1 MIFIDIRFSAARRT
15 KICCEFTH
23 ILHECLLQKVPKKH
37 DKHDFDPGRFQK
49 LTWMI
54 FSSTLRNGFVEE
66 WRLDSPI
73 VKIVYEVSAVL
84 ETNWWGQIGACLI
97 HKWISLVNYS
107 ADTYKLASRL
117 AAGLVHYY
125 NAYTSRQMRVY
136 FWEESC
142 EADIAI
148 GNKFDI
154 R

>member
-1 MIFIDIRFSAARRT
+1 MLQEELKFAVNL
-15 KICCEFTH
+15 FTS
-23 ILHECLLQKVPKKH
+23 CMNAFYRKY
-37 DKHDFDPGRFQK
+37 
-49 LTWMI
+49 
-54 FSSTLRNGFVEE
+54 LRNMTNMTLIQEDFRNSPE
-66 WRLDSPI
+66 WYFLPRLEMALLRNDDLIHPLWKLSMKCRPSW
-73 VKIVYEVSAVL
+73 K
-84 ETNWWGQIGACLI
+84 QIGEDLVRTWPACLI
-97 HKWISLVNYS
+97 HKWIPLVNYS

-136 FWEESC
+136 FWEESR